1 MTTGISLVRENTESM
16 RPPRA
21 LWVPFPLGRPLG
33 KADDPRFQRQVISH
47 ALGLLNRSEGP
58 VLDDFPLDLP
68 NTDQEAIEACPV
80 SFPVK
85 RQGKDTWANF
95 DGVVNPEVFNFRWAA
110 CRDNAVDMV

>member
-33 KADDPRFQRQVISH
+33 KADDPRFQHKVISH

-58 VLDDFPLDLP
+58 VLDDFLLDLP
-68 NTDQEAIEACPV
+68 STCLLYTSD
-80 SFPVK
+80 
-85 RQGKDTWANF
+85 
-95 DGVVNPEVFNFRWAA
+95 AA
-110 CRDNAVDMV
+110 DE